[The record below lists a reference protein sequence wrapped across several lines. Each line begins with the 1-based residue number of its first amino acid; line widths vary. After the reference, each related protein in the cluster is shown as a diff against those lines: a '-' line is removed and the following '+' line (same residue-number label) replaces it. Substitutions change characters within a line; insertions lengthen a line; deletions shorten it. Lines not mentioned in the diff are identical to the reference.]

1 MDIPLH
7 QIMAVFNDVNPHVF
21 LYFAHAQTEVTKIV
35 FGVFNE
41 VGLKPVSTATG
52 TSKKIEI
59 SLDVS

>member
-1 MDIPLH
+1 
-7 QIMAVFNDVNPHVF
+7 MAVFNDVNPHVF